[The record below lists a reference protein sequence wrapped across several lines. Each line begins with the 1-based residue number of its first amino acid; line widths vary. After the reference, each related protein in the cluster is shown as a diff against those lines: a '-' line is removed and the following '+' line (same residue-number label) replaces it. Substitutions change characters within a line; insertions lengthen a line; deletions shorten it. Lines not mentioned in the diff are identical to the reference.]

1 MKPKADLIIGRLQ
14 RLALDY
20 DKSHKYRP
28 AVLEYIR
35 LAVKRFDWEGHPV
48 EGLSPM
54 QVMRY
59 IKTLPRYR

>member
-1 MKPKADLIIGRLQ
+1 MKPKADLMIGRLQ
-14 RLALDY
+14 KLAIDY
-20 DKSHKYRP
+20 NRSDKYRP

-35 LAVKRFDWEGHPV
+35 LTMKRFDWEGHPV
-48 EGLSPM
+48 EGLSPV